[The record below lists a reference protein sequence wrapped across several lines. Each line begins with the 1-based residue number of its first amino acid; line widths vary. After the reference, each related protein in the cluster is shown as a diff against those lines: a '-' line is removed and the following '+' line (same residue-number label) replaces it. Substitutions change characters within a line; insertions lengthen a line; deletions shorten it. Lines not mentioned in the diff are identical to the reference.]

1 MSAKTY
7 IVPHDFSSVADSAA
21 FHALKMARQTGASIV
36 LLHIVKNKNAIP
48 SASENFKAAIKRLNL
63 KVGDPK
69 VKATVKIGNIFEDI
83 AKTAIENNSRL
94 IIMGTHGAKGMQRV
108 FGSFALK
115 VITSCTVPFMIV
127 QENVKPNNITKI
139 VAPINLS
146 KESLQIIGA
155 VSNLA
160 MAFDAEIHVLGTK
173 FTDQIQKS
181 KMKNRIQ
188 VVRNEFTMK
197 KVRSTFKLMD
207 SSKSFTNH
215 VLDYSNEIDAD
226 VIAIAHYSEKIIA
239 QLDNFTQNII
249 TNKKQTPVLIIKGIE
264 ATVGSF

>member
-1 MSAKTY
+1 
-7 IVPHDFSSVADSAA
+7 
-21 FHALKMARQTGASIV
+21 
-36 LLHIVKNKNAIP
+36 
-48 SASENFKAAIKRLNL
+48 
-63 KVGDPK
+63 
-69 VKATVKIGNIFEDI
+69 
-83 AKTAIENNSRL
+83 
-94 IIMGTHGAKGMQRV
+94 
-108 FGSFALK
+108 
-115 VITSCTVPFMIV
+115 
-127 QENVKPNNITKI
+127 
-139 VAPINLS
+139 
-146 KESLQIIGA
+146 
-155 VSNLA
+155 
-160 MAFDAEIHVLGTK
+160 K

-207 SSKSFTNH
+207 NSKSFTNH

-226 VIAIAHYSEKIIA
+226 MIAIAHYSEKIIA